1 MNGKR
6 TLWTLIVMGLIAL
19 AAGTGCTETQVAA
32 EAQPAAT
39 TPVLPLSAQPPLGT
53 PTPVVI
59 VVVVTPTPQP
69 SAQPPGGTELPG
81 AQPSLGTPTLRAE
94 PQGEAGVASTPSAQP
109 SLGAPAPTVSSP
121 TARMT
126 APAGNLRSG
135 PGVAYPVV
143 GQASQGDE
151 LAVLNRNQAGDW
163 LQVTWKGNPAWLSAS
178 LVSLNVK
185 PAELAVAPAVAPP
198 PSAQPPIG
206 TATAAPAATPTPVA
220 KATTP
225 YCDSVPIRGFGKVWG
240 DRPEVAAL
248 LGCPGWPPNEQGTD
262 AAVQPFEH
270 GLMLWLGADSH
281 AYSDPVYVLFEGG
294 QYQRFADQGAAD
306 PAVVGEIPAGF
317 YAPGDH
323 FGKVYWEGTGARVKE
338 RLGYATGPQVS
349 SPGAFQ
355 QFWNGR
361 MFWTGTLDRIFV
373 LYDYWRYD
381 KNGQN
386 GVQVRAWT
394 SFEDTFGK

>member
-6 TLWTLIVMGLIAL
+6 TLLTLILMGLIAL
-19 AAGTGCTETQVAA
+19 AAGTGCSETPVAA
-32 EAQPAAT
+32 EAQPAAKIVAT
-39 TPVLPLSAQPPLGT
+39 ATPAPPQSAQPPIGTATPAPTPVIIVVVVTPTTQPTEPPSAQPPLGT
-53 PTPVVI
+53 PT
-59 VVVVTPTPQP
+59 
-69 SAQPPGGTELPG
+69 
-81 AQPSLGTPTLRAE
+81 
-94 PQGEAGVASTPSAQP
+94 
-109 SLGAPAPTVSSP
+109 VSPP
-121 TARMT
+121 TAKVT
-126 APAGNLRSG
+126 AAAGNLRGG

-151 LAVLNRNQAGDW
+151 LVALNRNEAGDW

-185 PAELAVAPAVAPP
+185 AADLPVAKVIAPP
-198 PSAQPPIG
+198 PP
-206 TATAAPAATPTPVA
+206 TATPAPTPAAKPATPKV
-220 KATTP
+220 P

-240 DRPEVAAL
+240 ERPEVAAL
-248 LGCPGWPPNEQGTD
+248 LGCPGWPPGEQGTD

-270 GLMLWLGADSH
+270 GLMLWLAADSH
-281 AYSDPVYVLFEGG
+281 AYSDPVYVLFEDG

-361 MFWTGTLDRIFV
+361 MFWAGTLKRIFV
-373 LYDYWRYD
+373 LYDYWQYD

>member
-6 TLWTLIVMGLIAL
+6 TLLTLIVMGLIVL
-19 AAGTGCTETQVAA
+19 VAGTGCSEAQVAA
-32 EAQPAAT
+32 EAQPASAQPPVAT
-39 TPVLPLSAQPPLGT
+39 STPVIIAVVVTPTPQPTEPPSAQPPLGSAQPSLGTPTRAAPTSTPSVQPPLGSAQPPLGSAQPPLGT
-53 PTPVVI
+53 PT
-59 VVVVTPTPQP
+59 
-69 SAQPPGGTELPG
+69 
-81 AQPSLGTPTLRAE
+81 
-94 PQGEAGVASTPSAQP
+94 ASP
-109 SLGAPAPTVSSP
+109 P
-121 TARMT
+121 TARVT
-126 APAGNLRSG
+126 VPAGNLRGG

-163 LQVTWKGNPAWLSAS
+163 LQVAWKGSPAWLSAS
-178 LVSLNVK
+178 LVSMNVK
-185 PAELAVAPAVAPP
+185 PAELPVATAVAPP
-198 PSAQPPIG
+198 PSATP
-206 TATAAPAATPTPVA
+206 TPAATPAA

-240 DRPEVAAL
+240 ERPEVAAL
-248 LGCPGWPPNEQGTD
+248 LGCPGWPAGEQGTD

-338 RLGYATGPQVS
+338 RLGYATGPEVS

-361 MFWTGTLDRIFV
+361 MFWTGTLKRIFV
-373 LYDYWRYD
+373 LYDYWQYD

>member
-6 TLWTLIVMGLIAL
+6 TLLTLILMGLVVL
-19 AAGTGCTETQVAA
+19 AAGTGCSETQVAA
-32 EAQPAAT
+32 EAQPAGAQA
-39 TPVLPLSAQPPLGT
+39 PIGSVQPPIGT
-53 PTPVVI
+53 PTPVII

-69 SAQPPGGTELPG
+69 TEPPSAQPP
-81 AQPSLGTPTLRAE
+81 LGTPTLRAE
-94 PQGEAGVASTPSAQP
+94 PQAEARAAASATPSAQP
-109 SLGAPAPTVSSP
+109 PLGTPIVSPP
-121 TARMT
+121 TAKVA

-143 GQASQGDE
+143 GQVSQGDE
-151 LAVLNRNQAGDW
+151 LAVLDRNQAGDW

-185 PAELAVAPAVAPP
+185 PAELPVAKVIAPP
-198 PSAQPPIG
+198 PP
-206 TATAAPAATPTPVA
+206 TATPAPTPAAKPTAPRV
-220 KATTP
+220 P

-248 LGCPGWPPNEQGTD
+248 LGCPGWPPGEQGTD

-270 GLMLWLGADSH
+270 GLMLWLAADSH

-306 PAVVGEIPAGF
+306 PAVVGEISAGF

-361 MFWTGTLDRIFV
+361 MFWTGTLKRIFV
-373 LYDYWRYD
+373 LYDYWQYD

-386 GVQVRAWT
+386 GVQVGAWT
-394 SFEDTFGK
+394 SFEDTFGQ

>member
-6 TLWTLIVMGLIAL
+6 TLLTLTLMGLIVL
-19 AAGTGCTETQVAA
+19 ATGTGCSETPVAA
-32 EAQPAAT
+32 EAQPAGAQPPIGT
-39 TPVLPLSAQPPLGT
+39 KPSAASAQPLIGTETAVPPLA
-53 PTPVVI
+53 PTPVII

-69 SAQPPGGTELPG
+69 IEPP
-81 AQPSLGTPTLRAE
+81 APTLRAE
-94 PQGEAGVASTPSAQP
+94 PQAEARAAASATPSAQP
-109 SLGAPAPTVSSP
+109 PLGTPTVSSP
-121 TARMT
+121 MAKVTA
-126 APAGNLRSG
+126 AAGNLRGG

-151 LAVLNRNQAGDW
+151 LAVRNRNQAGDW

-185 PAELAVAPAVAPP
+185 PAELPVATAVAPP
-198 PSAQPPIG
+198 P
-206 TATAAPAATPTPVA
+206 TATPAPAATPAA

-240 DRPEVAAL
+240 DRPEVAAR
-248 LGCPGWPPNEQGTD
+248 LGCPGWPPGEQGTD

-281 AYSDPVYVLFEGG
+281 AYSDPVYVLFEDG

-361 MFWTGTLDRIFV
+361 MFWTGTLKRIFV
-373 LYDYWRYD
+373 LYDYWQYD

-394 SFEDTFGK
+394 SFEDTFGQ

>member
-6 TLWTLIVMGLIAL
+6 TLLTLIVIGLIAL
-19 AAGTGCTETQVAA
+19 AAGTGCSETQVVA
-32 EAQPAAT
+32 EAQPSATAPAA
-39 TPVLPLSAQPPLGT
+39 SAQPLTGT
-53 PTPVVI
+53 KAPTSTPVVI

-69 SAQPPGGTELPG
+69 PEPPTPPRAVPTVTPS
-81 AQPSLGTPTLRAE
+81 AQPSLGTPT
-94 PQGEAGVASTPSAQP
+94 
-109 SLGAPAPTVSSP
+109 VSSP
-121 TARMT
+121 VAKVT
-126 APAGNLRSG
+126 APAGNLRGG

-151 LAVLNRNQAGDW
+151 LAVLNRNEAGDW
-163 LQVTWKGNPAWLSAS
+163 LKVTWKGNPAWLSAS

-185 PAELAVAPAVAPP
+185 PAELPVATAVAPP

-206 TATAAPAATPTPVA
+206 TATAAPAAPAA

-240 DRPEVAAL
+240 ERPEVAAL
-248 LGCPGWPPNEQGTD
+248 LGCPGWPAGEQGTD

-270 GLMLWLGADSH
+270 GLMLWLAADSH
-281 AYSDPVYVLFEGG
+281 AYSDPVFVLFEDG

-361 MFWTGTLDRIFV
+361 MFWTGTLKRIFV
-373 LYDYWRYD
+373 LYDYWQYD

>member
-6 TLWTLIVMGLIAL
+6 TLLTLIVMGLVAL
-19 AAGTGCTETQVAA
+19 AAGTGCSETQVAA
-32 EAQPAAT
+32 GAQPAIKAAT
-39 TPVLPLSAQPPLGT
+39 ASAQPPTGTETPPPSAQPPIGT

-59 VVVVTPTPQP
+59 TVVVTPTPQP
-69 SAQPPGGTELPG
+69 TEPPTP
-81 AQPSLGTPTLRAE
+81 TPTLRAE
-94 PQGEAGVASTPSAQP
+94 PQAEARAVPPPTST
-109 SLGAPAPTVSSP
+109 PTVSSP
-121 TARMT
+121 TAKVT
-126 APAGNLRSG
+126 APAANLRSG

-143 GQASQGDE
+143 GQSSQGDE
-151 LAVLNRNQAGDW
+151 LAILNRNEAGDW
-163 LQVTWKGNPAWLSAS
+163 LQVTWQGNPAWLSTS

-185 PAELAVAPAVAPP
+185 PAELPVATAIAPP
-198 PSAQPPIG
+198 PSAQSPVG
-206 TATAAPAATPTPVA
+206 AATSAPAATPAA
-220 KATTP
+220 KATVP
-225 YCDSVPIRGFGKVWG
+225 YCDSVPIRGFGTVWG
-240 DRPEVAAL
+240 ERPEVAAL
-248 LGCPGWPPNEQGTD
+248 LGCPGWPPGEQGTD

-270 GLMLWLGADSH
+270 GLMLWLAADSH
-281 AYSDPVYVLFEGG
+281 AYSDPVYVLFEDG

-306 PAVVGEIPAGF
+306 PAVVGQVPAGL

-323 FGKVYWEGTGARVKE
+323 FSKAYWEGTGARVKE
-338 RLGYATGPQVS
+338 RLGYAIGPQVS

-361 MFWTGTLDRIFV
+361 MFWTGTLKRIFV
-373 LYDYWRYD
+373 LYDYWQYD

>member
-6 TLWTLIVMGLIAL
+6 TLLTLIVMGLIVL
-19 AAGTGCTETQVAA
+19 AAGTGCSETQVAA
-32 EAQPAAT
+32 EARPQAT
-39 TPVLPLSAQPPLGT
+39 TPAASAQPLIGT
-53 PTPVVI
+53 EAPTSTPVVI
-59 VVVVTPTPQP
+59 VVVLTPTPQP
-69 SAQPPGGTELPG
+69 TQAAP
-81 AQPSLGTPTLRAE
+81 TPTLRAE
-94 PQGEAGVASTPSAQP
+94 PQAEARVAPSATP
-109 SLGAPAPTVSSP
+109 LPTVSSP
-121 TARMT
+121 TAKVT
-126 APAGNLRSG
+126 APAGNLRGG

-143 GQASQGDE
+143 GQAGQGDE
-151 LAVLNRNQAGDW
+151 LAVLNRNEAGDW
-163 LQVTWKGNPAWLSAS
+163 LQVTWKGSPAWLSAS

-185 PAELAVAPAVAPP
+185 PADLAVATAVAPP
-198 PSAQPPIG
+198 PSATP
-206 TATAAPAATPTPVA
+206 TAAPVA
-220 KATTP
+220 KATPP

-240 DRPEVAAL
+240 ERPEVAAL
-248 LGCPGWPPNEQGTD
+248 LGCPGWPAGEQGTD

-281 AYSDPVYVLFEGG
+281 AYSDPVYVLFEDG

-361 MFWTGTLDRIFV
+361 MFWTGTLKRIFV
-373 LYDYWRYD
+373 LYDYWQYD